1 MAKQRHTALHGKFTF
16 IIAGA
21 DPASEHVIFSEKEN
35 VVEMGED
42 LMLFC
47 NPQDDSL
54 TVWWTAE
61 THDGARMEIQKG
73 KVKYVVSKLCTV
85 FLAHKRQSTHAD

>member
-1 MAKQRHTALHGKFTF
+1 MF
-16 IIAGA
+16 IIADA

-73 KVKYVVSKLCTV
+73 KVKYVVNKLCTV
-85 FLAHKRQSTHAD
+85 FLAHAMQSTHAD